1 MGKISEEFYEKIDS
15 FMNNEVGK
23 LCELEGSLL
32 KIIKIIKNMDDLI
45 EAKNQEIS
53 KLKKMVSG
61 YIAERTSLK
70 EELSENKEL
79 LEAVNSENYVSRNKE
94 EGLYQTIE
102 ELHDENIKLHREIEE
117 YKNNEVA
124 YDDTIDDL
132 KEAIGIERERV
143 TNLEEKL
150 CESKEQISQLEET
163 VKWQSDYIE
172 NDTYKKNAEE
182 EIVRLKDQL
191 NQAKALA
198 IHNYNQWKK
207 LAEQYER
214 IELDRLD
221 ENYRKFCEDYARWEL
236 EEYFGK
242 KEENKVEDTY
252 ASASTNDSEEKLD
265 KIPEYAKVGKSEKEL
280 SRNKLT
286 IKEAKDLYNDN
297 PVITGFLELL
307 ESMGIK
313 TVDTVN
319 AFELLND

>member
-15 FMNNEVGK
+15 FMNDEVGK

-32 KIIKIIKNMDDLI
+32 KIIKNMDDLI

-79 LEAVNSENYVSRNKE
+79 LEAVNSENYVLRNKE

-143 TNLEEKL
+143 ANLGEKL

-182 EIVRLKDQL
+182 EIARLKDQL

-198 IHNYNQWKK
+198 IHNYNQWKR
-207 LAEQYER
+207 LDDRWRQ
-214 IELDRLD
+214 IELDATD

-236 EEYFGK
+236 EAYVGK
-242 KEENKVEDTY
+242 KEENKIEDTY
-252 ASASTNDSEEKLD
+252 ASASTNDPEEKLD
-265 KIPEYAKVGKSEKEL
+265 KIPEYAKIGKSEKEL

>member
-1 MGKISEEFYEKIDS
+1 
-15 FMNNEVGK
+15 MNDEVGK

-32 KIIKIIKNMDDLI
+32 KIIKNMDDLI

-79 LEAVNSENYVSRNKE
+79 LEAINSENYVLRNKE

-132 KEAIGIERERV
+132 KEALGIERERV
-143 TNLEEKL
+143 ANLGEKL

-163 VKWQSDYIE
+163 V
-172 NDTYKKNAEE
+172 NAEE
-182 EIVRLKDQL
+182 EIARLKDQL

-207 LAEQYER
+207 LDDRWRR
-214 IELDRLD
+214 IELDATD

-236 EEYFGK
+236 EAYVGK
-242 KEENKVEDTY
+242 KEENKVEDIY
-252 ASASTNDSEEKLD
+252 ASASTNDPEEKLD
-265 KIPEYAKVGKSEKEL
+265 KIPEYAKIGKSEKEL

-286 IKEAKDLYNDN
+286 IEEAKDLYNDN

>member
-32 KIIKIIKNMDDLI
+32 KIIKNMDDLI

-79 LEAVNSENYVSRNKE
+79 LEAVNSENYVLRNKE

-143 TNLEEKL
+143 ANLGEKL

-191 NQAKALA
+191 NQAKVLA

-207 LAEQYER
+207 LAEQHER

-221 ENYRKFCEDYARWEL
+221 ENYRKFCEDYAKWEL

-252 ASASTNDSEEKLD
+252 ASASINDPEEKLD
-265 KIPEYAKVGKSEKEL
+265 KIPEYAKIGKSEKEL

-286 IKEAKDLYNDN
+286 IEEAKDLYNDN

>member
-1 MGKISEEFYEKIDS
+1 M
-15 FMNNEVGK
+15 
-23 LCELEGSLL
+23 
-32 KIIKIIKNMDDLI
+32 
-45 EAKNQEIS
+45 
-53 KLKKMVSG
+53 
-61 YIAERTSLK
+61 
-70 EELSENKEL
+70 
-79 LEAVNSENYVSRNKE
+79 
-94 EGLYQTIE
+94 
-102 ELHDENIKLHREIEE
+102 
-117 YKNNEVA
+117 
-124 YDDTIDDL
+124 

-143 TNLEEKL
+143 ANLGEKL

-182 EIVRLKDQL
+182 EIARLKDQL
-191 NQAKALA
+191 NQAKSLA
-198 IHNYNQWKK
+198 IHNYNQWKR
-207 LAEQYER
+207 LDDRWRR
-214 IELDRLD
+214 IELDATD

-236 EEYFGK
+236 EAYVGK

-252 ASASTNDSEEKLD
+252 TSVSTNDSEEKLD

-286 IKEAKDLYNDN
+286 IEEAKDLYNDN